1 MTDLPFEDALGRL
14 EKIVDML
21 EGGAL
26 SLEDALKAYEEGV
39 GLARRCADYLG
50 AAERKIEM
58 LTKDEAGGLVTRPLT
73 WDADEDEA

>member
-1 MTDLPFEDALGRL
+1 M
-14 EKIVDML
+14 
-21 EGGAL
+21 
-26 SLEDALKAYEEGV
+26 